1 MRARAPLSKWMLT
14 QIASDCTEVSW
25 HTPFIV
31 TEIRRYSS
39 NWLSLPALPLVPAVK
54 WHVVVLKGKGS
65 DEQYCARKRSTT
77 QCCEY
82 RGCRSIQ
89 ACSVPVCRCHRRG
102 AVAVWGRG
110 CWQRWRQLSSVDA
123 QGQSALCQHVL
134 HKKPPEL
141 PTPPCPAAWLLHM
154 PHSQARHSLLH
165 RPVRGLQPEFSDLIP
180 FKHLVYFKPQGHIQ
194 KAEWGNFT
202 PPML

>member
-82 RGCRSIQ
+82 RGCE
-89 ACSVPVCRCHRRG
+89 AF
-102 AVAVWGRG
+102 
-110 CWQRWRQLSSVDA
+110 
-123 QGQSALCQHVL
+123 
-134 HKKPPEL
+134 
-141 PTPPCPAAWLLHM
+141 
-154 PHSQARHSLLH
+154 
-165 RPVRGLQPEFSDLIP
+165 RPVACQCANATGGVPSLCEAEDADRGDASSHP
-180 FKHLVYFKPQGHIQ
+180 
-194 KAEWGNFT
+194 
-202 PPML
+202 